1 MIKNI
6 SIEELSLGMYII
18 GIKTSSGKLG
28 VKKKGI
34 LKSEST
40 IQSLKNAGV
49 EIVEVDISKSN
60 VAQQKVLESLTSH
73 DSTHCQTSTNL
84 DDHYSVKKIERA
96 EKLYS
101 KTCDI
106 KTQFIKELT
115 TGNKPDFSA
124 LSNASQDICADIHD
138 NENALSCLVML
149 QESSSY
155 LIERAVKASMLLCL
169 FAKQLGFDQEKIEN
183 VTMSGLLMDCG
194 MSLLPI
200 EIVEPGARLNAS
212 DEVLLRTHID
222 IGYEIAERFSDLP
235 EMLLDIINN
244 HHERADGSGY
254 PKQKLKQDISLVAQM
269 AGIVDAYLDCLY
281 GTNKQQKMRPQ
292 QALDMLLSNQSH
304 AHELINEF
312 IIALG
317 VYPVGSLVS
326 LQSNRIAMVLFK
338 NKTNPLLPKV
348 MAFYDVKNQS
358 YCSPEEVDL
367 AIHQNETIVDSVSP
381 EVFNLDLSRFLKNA
395 FTISN

>member
-18 GIKTSSGKLG
+18 GIKTSNGNLG

-40 IQSLKNAGV
+40 IQSLKSAGV
-49 EIVEVDISKSN
+49 EFVEVDIAKSN
-60 VAQQKVLESLTSH
+60 RAEQQILEKLTH
-73 DSTHCQTSTNL
+73 CDSTEHNTSTNI
-84 DDHYSVKKIERA
+84 DEHYSIKKIERA
-96 EKLYS
+96 EKLYA
-101 KTCDI
+101 KTFDV
-106 KTQFIKELT
+106 KAQFIKELT

-124 LSNASQDICADIHD
+124 LSNASQDICIDIHN

-149 QESSSY
+149 QESSNY
-155 LIERAVKASMLLCL
+155 LIERCVKTSMLLCL
-169 FAKQLGFDQEKIEN
+169 FAKQMGFDQEKIEN

-194 MSLLPI
+194 MSLLPK
-200 EIVEPGARLNAS
+200 EIVGPGAKLNAS
-212 DEVLLRTHID
+212 DDVLLRTHID

-235 EMLLDIINN
+235 EMLLDIISN

-269 AGIVDAYLDCLY
+269 AGLVDAYLDCLY

-292 QALDMLLSNQSH
+292 QALDMLLSNQCH

-317 VYPVGSLVS
+317 VYPVGSLVC

-338 NKTNPLLPKV
+338 NKTDPLLPKV
-348 MAFYDVKNQS
+348 MVFYDVKNQS
-358 YCSPEEVDL
+358 YCSPEEIDL
-367 AIHQNETIVDSVSP
+367 ATQQDDPIIDSVNP
-381 EVFNLDLSRFLKNA
+381 EVFDLDLSRFLKSA
-395 FTISN
+395 FTLPN